1 MFRVSCPVTVLIW
14 YLLSLYLYRTDYRV
28 TITGL
33 PVSASWQDLKD
44 HMRQAG
50 PVGFADAKEGRGIVE
65 YETEEDMLYA
75 VKLLDKSEFRNPFTH
90 SVIRVSRISSV
101 VI

>member
-1 MFRVSCPVTVLIW
+1 MFSFYINVG
-14 YLLSLYLYRTDYRV
+14 SLVCHFVYSTEYRV

-50 PVGFADAKEGRGIVE
+50 QVGYADAKDGKGIVE
-65 YETEEDMLYA
+65 YENEHDMLYA

-90 SVIRVSRISSV
+90 SVIRVSEKLV
-101 VI
+101 